1 MRMYDI
7 IKRKRDGGE
16 LSDEEISFFIDG
28 YVSGEIPDYQASAL
42 CMAVFYRGMSLRETT
57 ALTMAMVRSGD
68 VVDLSRIPGIKV
80 DKHSTGGVGD
90 KTSLVVVPLVASF
103 GVRVAKMSGRGLGH
117 TGGTLDKLESIPGLS
132 VSMDRT
138 RFERIVSE
146 VGCAIIGQT
155 GDLVPADKR
164 LYALRDVTAIVDSIP
179 LIASSIMSKKIAAGT
194 DRILLDVTCGSGA
207 LMKTLDD
214 ALDLAQEMVSIG
226 ECVGRTSVAL
236 VTNMDRPLGYCIGNA
251 LEVAEAVSTLRGE
264 GPKDL
269 TDVCVELA
277 ATMVFLAGLGEMDV
291 CRSLVR
297 DQLAGGL
304 GLAKL
309 KEMVAAQ
316 GGEASLL
323 DDACDSLVAPRP
335 SREVTADRDGY
346 LFAMDT
352 ERCGLASVAL
362 GAGRAK
368 KDDAIDHSAGIVLV
382 AKPGAAVRAGD
393 VVATLHA
400 ASDPLLDEGER
411 LFRSALDIRHE
422 RPKDTPLIYAR
433 VSGLGVERIDGT
445 PLAQRA

>member
-1 MRMYDI
+1 MYDI

-28 YVSGEIPDYQASAL
+28 YVSGEIPDYQASTL

-57 ALTMAMVRSGD
+57 ALTMAMVRSGG

-90 KTSLVVVPLVASF
+90 KTSLVVVPLVASL

-164 LYALRDVTAIVDSIP
+164 LYALRDVTATVDSIP

-316 GGEASLL
+316 GGKASLL
-323 DDACDSLVAPRP
+323 DDACDSLVAPRA
-335 SREVTADRDGY
+335 SREVTADSDGY

-400 ASDPLLDEGER
+400 ASDSLLDEGER
-411 LFRSALDIRHE
+411 LFHSALDIRHE

>member
-90 KTSLVVVPLVASF
+90 KTSLVVVPLVASL

-132 VSMDRT
+132 VSMDRAH
-138 RFERIVSE
+138 FERIVSE

-164 LYALRDVTAIVDSIP
+164 LYALRDVTATVDSIP

-316 GGEASLL
+316 GGKASLL
-323 DDACDSLVAPRP
+323 DDACDSLVVSRP
-335 SREVTADRDGY
+335 SREVTADSDGY

-400 ASDPLLDEGER
+400 ASDSLLDEGER

>member
-16 LSDEEISFFIDG
+16 LIDEEISFFIDG

-68 VVDLSRIPGIKV
+68 VVDLSRIPGLKV

-90 KTSLVVVPLVASF
+90 KTSLVVVPLVASL

-132 VSMDRT
+132 VSMDRA

-164 LYALRDVTAIVDSIP
+164 LYALRDVTATVDSIP
-179 LIASSIMSKKIAAGT
+179 LIASSIMSKKIVAGT

-226 ECVGRTSVAL
+226 ERVGCTSVAL

-277 ATMVFLAGLGEMDV
+277 ATMAFLVGLGEMDV

-316 GGEASLL
+316 GGKASLL

-335 SREVTADRDGY
+335 SREVTADSDGY

-400 ASDPLLDEGER
+400 ASDSLLDEGER
-411 LFRSALDIRHE
+411 LFRSALDIRPE
-422 RPKDTPLIYAR
+422 RPKDAPLIYAR
-433 VSGLGVERIDGT
+433 VSGLGVERIDDT

>member
-28 YVSGEIPDYQASAL
+28 YVSGEIPDYQASTL

-57 ALTMAMVRSGD
+57 ALTMAMVRSGGA
-68 VVDLSRIPGIKV
+68 VDLSRIPGIKV

-90 KTSLVVVPLVASF
+90 KTSLVVVPLVASL

-164 LYALRDVTAIVDSIP
+164 LYALRDVTATVDSIP

-316 GGEASLL
+316 GGKASLL
-323 DDACDSLVAPRP
+323 DDACDSLVAPRA
-335 SREVTADRDGY
+335 SREVTADSDGY

-400 ASDPLLDEGER
+400 ASDSLLDEGER

>member
-1 MRMYDI
+1 MYDI

-68 VVDLSRIPGIKV
+68 VVDLSRIPGLKV

-90 KTSLVVVPLVASF
+90 KTSLVVVPLVASL

-164 LYALRDVTAIVDSIP
+164 LYALRDVTATVDSIP

-316 GGEASLL
+316 GGKASLL
-323 DDACDSLVAPRP
+323 DDACDSLVAPRA
-335 SREVTADRDGY
+335 SREVTADSDGY

-400 ASDPLLDEGER
+400 ASDSLLDEGER

>member
-28 YVSGEIPDYQASAL
+28 YVSGEIPDYQASTL

-90 KTSLVVVPLVASF
+90 KTSLVVVPLVASL

-164 LYALRDVTAIVDSIP
+164 LYALRDVTATVDSIP

-214 ALDLAQEMVSIG
+214 ALDLAQEMVYIG

-316 GGEASLL
+316 GGKASLL
-323 DDACDSLVAPRP
+323 DDACDSLVAPRA
-335 SREVTADRDGY
+335 SREVTADSDGY

-400 ASDPLLDEGER
+400 ASDSLLDEGER

-433 VSGLGVERIDGT
+433 VSGLGVERTGGT

>member
-1 MRMYDI
+1 MYDI

-28 YVSGEIPDYQASAL
+28 YVSGEIPDYQASTL

-57 ALTMAMVRSGD
+57 ALTMAMVRSGG

-90 KTSLVVVPLVASF
+90 KTSLVVVPLVASL

-164 LYALRDVTAIVDSIP
+164 LYALRDVTATVDSIP

-316 GGEASLL
+316 GGKASLL
-323 DDACDSLVAPRP
+323 DDACDSLVAPRA
-335 SREVTADRDGY
+335 SREVTADSDGY

-400 ASDPLLDEGER
+400 ASDSLLDEGER

-433 VSGLGVERIDGT
+433 VSGLGVERTGGT

>member
-28 YVSGEIPDYQASAL
+28 YVSGEIPDYQASTL

-90 KTSLVVVPLVASF
+90 KTSLVVVPLVASL

-132 VSMDRT
+132 VSMDRA

-164 LYALRDVTAIVDSIP
+164 LYALRDVTATVDSIP

-316 GGEASLL
+316 GGKASLL
-323 DDACDSLVAPRP
+323 DDACDSLVAPRA
-335 SREVTADRDGY
+335 SREVTADSDGY

>member
-90 KTSLVVVPLVASF
+90 KTSLVVVPLVASL

-164 LYALRDVTAIVDSIP
+164 LYALRDVTATVDSIP

-316 GGEASLL
+316 GGKASLL
-323 DDACDSLVAPRP
+323 DDACDSLVAPRA
-335 SREVTADRDGY
+335 SREVTADSDGY

-400 ASDPLLDEGER
+400 ASDSLLDEGER
-411 LFRSALDIRHE
+411 LFHSALDIRHE

-433 VSGLGVERIDGT
+433 VSGLGVERTGGT

>member
-1 MRMYDI
+1 MYDI

-90 KTSLVVVPLVASF
+90 KTSLVVVPLVASL

-164 LYALRDVTAIVDSIP
+164 LYALRDVTATVDSIP

-316 GGEASLL
+316 GGKASLL
-323 DDACDSLVAPRP
+323 DDACDSLVAPRA
-335 SREVTADRDGY
+335 SCEVTADSDGY

-400 ASDPLLDEGER
+400 ASDSLLDEGER

>member
-1 MRMYDI
+1 MYDI

-42 CMAVFYRGMSLRETT
+42 CMAVFYRGMSLREAT

-68 VVDLSRIPGIKV
+68 VVDLSRIPGLKV

-90 KTSLVVVPLVASF
+90 KTSLVVVPLVASL

-132 VSMDRT
+132 VSMDRA

-164 LYALRDVTAIVDSIP
+164 LYALRDVTATVDSIP

-251 LEVAEAVSTLRGE
+251 LEAAEAVSTLRGE

-297 DQLAGGL
+297 DQVAGGL

-323 DDACDSLVAPRP
+323 DDACGSLVAPRP
-335 SREVTADRDGY
+335 SREVTADSDGY

-400 ASDPLLDEGER
+400 ASDSLLDEGDR
-411 LFRSALDIRHE
+411 LFRSALDIRPE
-422 RPKDTPLIYAR
+422 RPKDAPLIYAR

>member
-1 MRMYDI
+1 MRMYDVI
-7 IKRKRDGGE
+7 EHKRNGGE
-16 LSDEEISFFIDG
+16 LSDEEIRFFVDG
-28 YVSGEIPDYQASAL
+28 YSSGEISDYQASAL
-42 CMAVFYRGMSLRETT
+42 CMAIYYQGMTERET
-57 ALTMAMVRSGD
+57 ASLTMDMVRSGD
-68 VVDLSRIPGIKV
+68 VVDLSGIDGVKV

-90 KTSLVVVPLVASF
+90 KTSLAVAPIVASL
-103 GVRVAKMSGRGLGH
+103 GVRMAKMSGRGLGH

-132 VSMDRT
+132 CDIDGA
-138 RFERIVSE
+138 RFEEIVRT
-146 VGCAIIGQT
+146 VGVAIVGQT
-155 GDLVPADKR
+155 GNLVPADKK
-164 LYALRDVTAIVDSIP
+164 LYALRDVTATVDSLP
-179 LIASSIMSKKIAAGT
+179 LIASSIMSKKIAAGS
-194 DRILLDVTCGSGA
+194 DKILLDVKCGSGA
-207 LMKTLDD
+207 FMKTVDD
-214 ALDLAQEMVSIG
+214 AIALAKSMVSIG
-226 ECVGRTSVAL
+226 EHVGRTTVAL
-236 VTNMDRPLGYCIGNA
+236 ITDMGRPLGNCIGNA
-251 LEVAEAVSTLRGE
+251 LEVSEAVATLRGE
-264 GPKDL
+264 GPRDL

-277 ATMVFLAGLGEMDV
+277 GNLLFLAGRGELDA
-291 CRSLVR
+291 CRL
-297 DQLAGGL
+297 LARGQIANGE

-323 DDACDSLVAPRP
+323 DDACGSLVAPRP

-400 ASDPLLDEGER
+400 ASDSPLDEGER
-411 LFRSALDIRHE
+411 LFRSALDIRPE
-422 RPKDTPLIYAR
+422 RPKDAPLIYAR

-445 PLAQRA
+445 PLTQRA

>member
-1 MRMYDI
+1 MYDI

-28 YVSGEIPDYQASAL
+28 YVSGEIPDYQASTL

-57 ALTMAMVRSGD
+57 ALTMAMVRSGG

-90 KTSLVVVPLVASF
+90 KTSLVVVPLVASL

-164 LYALRDVTAIVDSIP
+164 LYALRDVTATVDSIP

-251 LEVAEAVSTLRGE
+251 LEAAEAVSTLRGE

-316 GGEASLL
+316 GGKASLL
-323 DDACDSLVAPRP
+323 DDACDSLVAPRA
-335 SREVTADRDGY
+335 SREVTADSDGY

-400 ASDPLLDEGER
+400 ASDSLLDEGER

>member
-1 MRMYDI
+1 M
-7 IKRKRDGGE
+7 
-16 LSDEEISFFIDG
+16 
-28 YVSGEIPDYQASAL
+28 
-42 CMAVFYRGMSLRETT
+42 
-57 ALTMAMVRSGD
+57 
-68 VVDLSRIPGIKV
+68 
-80 DKHSTGGVGD
+80 
-90 KTSLVVVPLVASF
+90 VVPLVASL

-132 VSMDRT
+132 VSMDRA

-164 LYALRDVTAIVDSIP
+164 LYALRDVTATVDSIP

-251 LEVAEAVSTLRGE
+251 LEAAEAVSTLRGE

-297 DQLAGGL
+297 DQVAGGL

-323 DDACDSLVAPRP
+323 DDACGSLVAPRA

-400 ASDPLLDEGER
+400 ASDSLLDEGER
-411 LFRSALDIRHE
+411 LFHSALDIRHE

-433 VSGLGVERIDGT
+433 VSGLGVERTGGT

>member
-28 YVSGEIPDYQASAL
+28 YVSGEIPDYQASTL

-57 ALTMAMVRSGD
+57 ALTMAMVRSGG

-90 KTSLVVVPLVASF
+90 KTSLVVVPLVASL

-164 LYALRDVTAIVDSIP
+164 LYALRDVTATVDSIP

-316 GGEASLL
+316 GGKASLL
-323 DDACDSLVAPRP
+323 DDACDSLVAPRA
-335 SREVTADRDGY
+335 SREVTADSDGY

-400 ASDPLLDEGER
+400 ASDSLLDEGER